1 MDCSVL
7 DNYQVEKNKQ
17 PLGKLYKTQRLK
29 IIGSPKLEIEKK
41 KNKNKTKHA
50 NKKNKNKSSY
60 YLENKLF
67 FFQDNL

>member
-7 DNYQVEKNKQ
+7 DNYQVEKSRQ

-41 KNKNKTKHA
+41 KKKQNKTSKQ
-50 NKKNKNKSSY
+50 KK
-60 YLENKLF
+60 
-67 FFQDNL
+67 